1 MELFG
6 RHAAACMYFMIMFL
20 GPPPKY
26 SERGNADYTY
36 IVGSFYMIFEADN
49 KVLRQQ
55 KVQFNVV
62 PLKLPKLSNA
72 KYYYFGLLH

>member
-6 RHAAACMYFMIMFL
+6 RHAPACMYFMIMFL

-26 SERGNADYTY
+26 SEKRRLY

-62 PLKLPKLSNA
+62 PLKFPKLSNA
-72 KYYYFGLLH
+72 KHYYFGLLH